1 MTCFDGEKWCS
12 SGEKYNSVNPS
23 TNQTIGESVYASVE
37 DYERCVKNMESV
49 TKAWRSRTMPERGDI
64 VREIGEKLREKRDL
78 LGSIISLE
86 MGKIKAEGDGE
97 VQEVIDLC
105 DFACGLS
112 RSITGKVIPSE
123 RPEHSMYE
131 VWNPLGM
138 IGVITAF
145 NFPVAVFGWNLALA
159 LVCGNT
165 VHWKGAPT
173 VPLVTIA
180 TTKIINEVLAK
191 HNALGVLTC
200 SVGGKDIGEV
210 LVNDKR
216 MPLISFTGSTA
227 VGRIVAG
234 QVANRFGKSILE
246 LGGNNAT
253 IVMPDANEE
262 LVIKGSLFAA
272 VGTCGQRCTS
282 LRRLIIHESLYD
294 SIVSKLVKAY
304 ATIPIGSQLSP
315 DTLCGPLH
323 SKGQIN
329 TYVEGLDNIKKAG
342 GKVLCGG
349 EVIQLNGGNF
359 VKPTIV
365 EVQPDNSMINTEL
378 FVPIMYV
385 MKFKTFD
392 EAIEMN
398 NSVP

>member
-1 MTCFDGEKWCS
+1 M
-12 SGEKYNSVNPS
+12 NPS

-272 VGTCGQRCTS
+272 VGTCG
-282 LRRLIIHESLYD
+282 
-294 SIVSKLVKAY
+294 
-304 ATIPIGSQLSP
+304 
-315 DTLCGPLH
+315 
-323 SKGQIN
+323 
-329 TYVEGLDNIKKAG
+329 
-342 GKVLCGG
+342 
-349 EVIQLNGGNF
+349 
-359 VKPTIV
+359 
-365 EVQPDNSMINTEL
+365 
-378 FVPIMYV
+378 
-385 MKFKTFD
+385 
-392 EAIEMN
+392 
-398 NSVP
+398 